1 MSLHCSEPSSDPFLL
16 RCNHCLWLPRGLSR
30 LITCLAPWSPY
41 LSWNVPHPLLPLPF
55 ADAVLLGCCSFQTL
69 RIHSSL
75 SSGLCSASP
84 SLTAAC
90 KITSPPY
97 APNQRALSIP
107 LILLFSIAP
116 SPSNIYIC
124 LSVVCLVPSFLPPLP
139 PNVNFT
145 KAETWFYS
153 LLRPQTLEEYLTQR
167 EGTHEIFH
175 NLVNKWMNDWMDG
188 WPK

>member
-1 MSLHCSEPSSDPFLL
+1 MSLHCWKPSSDPFLL
-16 RCNHCLWLPRGLSR
+16 RCNHCLWLPRGLSW

-97 APNQRALSIP
+97 AANQRALYIP
-107 LILLFSIAP
+107 LVLLFPIAP
-116 SPSNIYIC
+116 SPYNIYIC
-124 LSVVCLVPSFLPPLP
+124 LSVVCLAPSFLPPLP

-145 KAETWFYS
+145 KSETWFYS
-153 LLRPQTLEEYLTQR
+153 LLHPQTL
-167 EGTHEIFH
+167 
-175 NLVNKWMNDWMDG
+175 
-188 WPK
+188 